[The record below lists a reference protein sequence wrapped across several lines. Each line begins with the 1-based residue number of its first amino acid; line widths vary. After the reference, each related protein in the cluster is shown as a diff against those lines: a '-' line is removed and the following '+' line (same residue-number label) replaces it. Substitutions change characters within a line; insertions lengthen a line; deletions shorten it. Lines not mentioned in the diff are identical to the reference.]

1 MLDCLLE
8 YLPTITRGEGE
19 VNMSV
24 YNRNY
29 LRSSC
34 LTSHDMTLHL
44 FFSERSVKIPRYLML
59 MRYSTT
65 QDEGRRAKG
74 FAQEKTDKLATL

>member
-1 MLDCLLE
+1 MLDYLLE
-8 YLPTITRGEGE
+8 YLPTITRGGGE

-24 YNRNY
+24 YNSNY

-44 FFSERSVKIPRYLML
+44 LFSVKILSYLML
-59 MRYSTT
+59 IRYSTT
-65 QDEGRRAKG
+65 QDEGGRAEG
-74 FAQEKTDKLATL
+74 FAQKKTT